1 MENSETAAQQEIQ
14 ASKPQSA
21 MLAVCYAGTCRFNH
35 GGVCN
40 ILGLEIGKSGR
51 CLNFEEQTAEK
62 LRQYLEERGLTEAA
76 INQIIAETVKNG
88 GTD

>member
-1 MENSETAAQQEIQ
+1 MENNETAAQQTVPAPQPQ
-14 ASKPQSA
+14 ATV
-21 MLAVCYAGTCRFNH
+21 LAACYAGTCRFNH

-51 CLNFEEQTAEK
+51 CLNYEERTPEK
-62 LRQYLEERGLTEAA
+62 LRAYLEERGLPPKAIEQIMREAA
-76 INQIIAETVKNG
+76 NG

>member
-1 MENSETAAQQEIQ
+1 MENNETAAQQVLPAQPQ
-14 ASKPQSA
+14 ATV
-21 MLAVCYAGTCRFNH
+21 LAACYAGTCRFNH

-51 CLNFEEQTAEK
+51 CLNFEERTTEK

-76 INQIIAETVKNG
+76 IKQIIAEAGENG

>member
-1 MENSETAAQQEIQ
+1 MENNETAAQQTVPAPQPQ
-14 ASKPQSA
+14 ATV
-21 MLAVCYAGTCRFNH
+21 LAACYAGTCRFNH

-51 CLNFEEQTAEK
+51 CLNFEERTTEK
-62 LRQYLEERGLTEAA
+62 LRQYLDERGLTEAA
-76 INQIIAETVKNG
+76 IKQIIAEAGENG